1 MGSSPADEAMKILD
15 VEILSPDAARAVDFF
30 ESALGLPADDG
41 VVRLGGSRLRF
52 TAGVPS
58 APYHL
63 AINIPQNQVR
73 AAKDWLERRAS
84 MLSDEIFDFAFWNAE
99 AVYFEDPDGNVLE
112 LIARHGLQNDRV
124 GSFGPEM
131 LLGLSEVGL
140 PVAETQLAIEILERT
155 FGLAVFSGDRDQ
167 FTALGDDHGL
177 FIVVRPGRLWLPTER
192 ACDENHVH
200 VTIEGREEAEA
211 VIGSSFRL
219 TQVLGDY
226 SREE

>member
-1 MGSSPADEAMKILD
+1 MKILD
-15 VEILSPDAARAVDFF
+15 VEILSPNAAQAVDFF
-30 ESALGLPADDG
+30 ESALGLPVDEGA
-41 VVRLGGSRLRF
+41 VRVGGSRLRF
-52 TAGVPS
+52 TAGVPT

-63 AINIPQNQVR
+63 AINIPQNQVQ
-73 AAKDWLERRAS
+73 AAKDWLERRAAS
-84 MLSDEIFDFAFWNAE
+84 LLSDEVFDFAFWNAE

-112 LIARHGLQNDRV
+112 LIARRGLQNARA
-124 GSFGPEM
+124 GPFGPEL

-140 PVAETQLAIEILERT
+140 PVAETQPAIEILERT
-155 FGLAVFSGDRDQ
+155 FGLAVFSGDRDE

-200 VTIEGREEAEA
+200 VTIEGREEADA

-219 TQVLGDY
+219 TQVLGD
-226 SREE
+226 